1 MTLSLPRPLALRM
14 TREEAETIT
23 GGKWQGQQRDVT
35 IYGACIDSRQVRPG
49 ALFCCLDGQHV
60 DGHDYAATAVG
71 DGAACVLASRS
82 LDVPVPVLVVKDVAA
97 AMAAFAKTF
106 RKRYPGAKWIGVT
119 GSNGK
124 TTVKEMLRG
133 VFGRAGNIH
142 STIGNYNNHLGV
154 PLTVLATP
162 PNCDYVIVELG
173 ASAEGEINDL
183 ADIVQPDCGIIT
195 TIGPAHLEGFGGIA
209 GVARGKSEL
218 FKNLKADGVALFC
231 ENNLDQTC
239 AEYGSSAEEVLGIVQ
254 GAAGERRLI
263 SIGDAEHPV
272 AGSDTERGQSLQT
285 PVGEVDIQFFGQHNL
300 ANALL
305 CWYAAVA
312 MGMSGE
318 DARDALAHV
327 SPVAG
332 RLLVHHCAGHHIYD
346 DSYNANPG
354 SMYSGLQVLAR
365 QYGARLAV
373 LGQMGELGADSEAL
387 HKTVGRQAARFGV
400 PLLTIGAGAQA
411 IGAGYTAT
419 GARDYEHVDS
429 IEDALPIIFQRLRI
443 GPHSILVKA
452 SRSAGLEAVVH
463 GLLDELNEGDMN

>member
-23 GGKWQGQQRDVT
+23 GGKWHGQQRDVT

-82 LDVPVPVLVVKDVAA
+82 VDVPVPVIVVKDVSK
-97 AMAAFAKTF
+97 AMAAIAKTF
-106 RKRYPGAKWIGVT
+106 RKRYPGAKWIAVT

-124 TTVKEMLRG
+124 TTVKEMLRS

-162 PNCDYVIVELG
+162 PNCDYVITELG
-173 ASAEGEINDL
+173 ASAEGEIEYL
-183 ADIVQPDCGIIT
+183 ADMVQPDCSIIT
-195 TIGPAHLEGFGGIA
+195 TVGPAHLEGFGGIA
-209 GVARGKSEL
+209 GVARGKSEI
-218 FKNLKADGVALFC
+218 FRKLKDDGVALFC
-231 ENNLDQTC
+231 EKNLEQTC
-239 AEYGSSAEEVLGIVQ
+239 EQYGSSAEEVLGIVQ
-254 GAAGERRLI
+254 KAAGDRRLI

-272 AGSDTERGQSLQT
+272 AGSDTDFGQCLQT

-305 CWYAAVA
+305 CWYAAVS

-327 SPVAG
+327 APVAG
-332 RLLVHHCAGHHIYD
+332 RLRVHQCAGHKIYD

-365 QYGARLAV
+365 QFGARLAV

-387 HKTVGRQAARFGV
+387 HQTVGRQAAEFGV
-400 PLLTIGAGAQA
+400 PLLTIGAGAKA
-411 IGAGYTAT
+411 IGAGYLET
-419 GARDYEHVDS
+419 GARDYEHADS
-429 IEDALPIIFQRLRI
+429 IEDALPIILQRLRI

-452 SRSAGLEAVVH
+452 SRAAGLERVVH
-463 GLLDELNEGDMN
+463 GLLDEFELGEIN